1 MGASF
6 REVQGAEADILSTW
20 AGVRNLLRNDEER
33 PGRVSREHRY
43 VTSASGLLTVAG
55 GKLTTFRT
63 MAAKVVDLACPRLP
77 APRRPSVTRGH
88 SILPQAAVPEEGELE
103 DDLMRQLVWSYGGEA
118 WSVVRRALDT
128 PQLSKR
134 LEPGLA
140 YPWACVRHAVEEEMA
155 QTISDVLIR
164 RTRVILES
172 PDGGM
177 HVAPRV
183 GQTLAR
189 ELGWTASE
197 VDRQV
202 QEYRHSVAL
211 SRAFAHPK
219 RPNGARIE
227 EEA

>member
-1 MGASF
+1 MLIVATTSP
-6 REVQGAEADILSTW
+6 
-20 AGVRNLLRNDEER
+20 LLRPICAALDPAATR
-33 PGRVSREHRY
+33 LMRGPMPRIGTPSRLAEHAPQNAM
-43 VTSASGLLTVAG
+43 TDSGEIARFHDG
-55 GKLTTFRT
+55 
-63 MAAKVVDLACPRLP
+63 C
-77 APRRPSVTRGH
+77 S
-88 SILPQAAVPEEGELE
+88 
-103 DDLMRQLVWSYGGEA
+103 DLMRQLLWSYGGEA